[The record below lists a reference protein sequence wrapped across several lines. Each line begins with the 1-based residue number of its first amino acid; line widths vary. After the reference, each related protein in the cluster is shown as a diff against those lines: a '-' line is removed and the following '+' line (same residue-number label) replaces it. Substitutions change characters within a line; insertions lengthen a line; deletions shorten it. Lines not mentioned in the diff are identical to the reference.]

1 MQQCLKPK
9 NDDIQK
15 LSGKKKGPD
24 EHTTPQTTP
33 DGCKMGKV
41 PAESHRN
48 YGNKTPYLTLFP
60 GGSGGKESVCNTGDL
75 GSIPELGRSLREG
88 NCYPLPYSCLENSTD
103 TGAWQATVHGE
114 AKSWTRLSNFHFT
127 SHKGVNRLS
136 VLYKY

>member
-1 MQQCLKPK
+1 MHNL
-9 NDDIQK
+9 DLGHFFIQ
-15 LSGKKKGPD
+15 LLISLECNGV
-24 EHTTPQTTP
+24 
-33 DGCKMGKV
+33 MG
-41 PAESHRN
+41 
-48 YGNKTPYLTLFP
+48 FP
-60 GGSGGKESVCNTGDL
+60 VDSGGKESVCNTGDL